1 MFLEQQ
7 INILEKMKKKNC
19 NDIPFLIKYADLVSI
34 RDFFQKYIYKKKSLT
49 DSKLLNSS
57 IFS

>member
-34 RDFFQKYIYKKKSLT
+34 RDFFQKKIYIKKKKKS
-49 DSKLLNSS
+49 N
-57 IFS
+57 